1 MATLAMVR
9 AYAAHG
15 SPPLSYEQPPEVST
29 GWTEQTAD
37 DYANAW
43 AYNMGYTRAVDM
55 AIRQARWAR
64 LVP

>member
-1 MATLAMVR
+1 MATPAMVH

-15 SPPLSYEQPPEVST
+15 SPPLPYEQPPEVST

-43 AYNMGYTRAVDM
+43 AYNMGYTRAVDT

>member
-1 MATLAMVR
+1 MATPAMVR
-9 AYAAHG
+9 AYAAMG
-15 SPPLSYEQPPEVST
+15 SPALPYEQPPDVST

-43 AYNMGYTRAVDM
+43 AYNMGYTRAVDQ
-55 AIRQARWAR
+55 AIRQARWGR